1 MPRPKTEEKRKLIL
15 ETAKRLFA
23 SRGIRISMNQ
33 MAKAIG
39 IPVGSI
45 YTYFD
50 SKEKL
55 VESIIEEGWNEYRLW
70 LEERIAIIYGEEKG
84 KDARSTALKILSF
97 LVNKALPKLFS
108 DVELIMLLLAEAG
121 TTARLEEKLRYFSFM
136 ITDLVDK
143 CSSPGTLQAPAD
155 DSRQYSTGI
164 MVLLLGA
171 LETLRLSSKTDLKI
185 SADDIQ
191 AFFRLIVENAL
202 GQRLPDMDSGHVS
215 TV

>member
-23 SRGIRISMNQ
+23 LEGVGVSMNE
-33 MAKAIG
+33 MAEAIG

-50 SKEKL
+50 SKQML
-55 VESIIEEGWNEYRLW
+55 VETIIEEGWNEYRSW
-70 LEERIAIIYGEEKG
+70 LEEGISAIQLASQNA
-84 KDARSTALKILSF
+84 DARLVALEILSF

-121 TTARLEEKLRYFSFM
+121 TTARLEEKLQYFSSM
-136 ITDLVDK
+136 ITKLVSECQVSGAAEND
-143 CSSPGTLQAPAD
+143 P
-155 DSRQYSTGI
+155 RQYNTGI
-164 MVLLLGA
+164 TVLLLGA
-171 LETLRLSSKTDLKI
+171 LETLRLSSKTDLKLG
-185 SADDIQ
+185 ADDIQ

-202 GQRLPDMDSGHVS
+202 GQRLPDMD
-215 TV
+215 

>member
-23 SRGIRISMNQ
+23 TRGISISMNE
-33 MAKAIG
+33 MAEAIG

-50 SKEKL
+50 SKQVL
-55 VESIIEEGWNEYRLW
+55 VETIIEEGWNEYRLW
-70 LEERIAIIYGEEKG
+70 LEEGIAVIQGEDRGE
-84 KDARSTALKILSF
+84 DARLTALKILSF

-121 TTARLEEKLRYFSFM
+121 TTARLEEKLRYFSSM
-136 ITDLVDK
+136 ITRLVSE
-143 CSSPGTLQAPAD
+143 CHVPGAVEAAANDP
-155 DSRQYSTGI
+155 RQYSTGI
-164 MVLLLGA
+164 TVLLLGA

-202 GQRLPDMDSGHVS
+202 GQHLPDMD
-215 TV
+215 

>member
-15 ETAKRLFA
+15 DTAKRLFA
-23 SRGIRISMNQ
+23 LEGVGVSMNE
-33 MAKAIG
+33 MAEAIG

-50 SKEKL
+50 SKQVL
-55 VESIIEEGWNEYRLW
+55 VETIIEEGWNEYRLW
-70 LEERIAIIYGEEKG
+70 LEEGIAAIQLGNQNA
-84 KDARSTALKILSF
+84 DARLIALKILSF

-121 TTARLEEKLRYFSFM
+121 TTARLEEKLQYFSSM
-136 ITDLVDK
+136 ITKLVSECQVSGAAEND
-143 CSSPGTLQAPAD
+143 P
-155 DSRQYSTGI
+155 RQYNTGI
-164 MVLLLGA
+164 TVLLLGA
-171 LETLRLSSKTDLKI
+171 LETLRLSSKTDLKL

-202 GQRLPDMDSGHVS
+202 GQGLPDTD
-215 TV
+215 